1 MYPHSFSIKA
11 TLDLSHDIFGLRF
24 YNKFQPDVTILFSV
38 ATCLQKGKLTMVEGS

>member
-24 YNKFQPDVTILFSV
+24 CYNFQPNVTILFSV
-38 ATCLQKGKLTMVEGS
+38 SIYATYVK